1 MRIVVCDTDKN
12 GVENAERGERTQ
24 AEIAD
29 MEQFLQN
36 AKNAKVGEVVICP
49 NCANEFRKRTYNQ
62 CFCCKGCKDNY
73 WNLVKA

>member
-1 MRIVVCDTDKN
+1 
-12 GVENAERGERTQ
+12 GERTQ

-49 NCANEFRKRTYNQ
+49 NCADEFRKRTYNQ

-73 WNLVKA
+73 WNLVKPERLVAARGGAAHT